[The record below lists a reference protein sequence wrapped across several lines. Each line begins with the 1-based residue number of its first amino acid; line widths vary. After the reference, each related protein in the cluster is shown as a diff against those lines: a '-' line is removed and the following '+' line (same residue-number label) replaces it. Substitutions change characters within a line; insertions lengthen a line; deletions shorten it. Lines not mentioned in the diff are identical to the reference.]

1 MNNHV
6 LIPIKLTIKCIIEL
20 LKKYRNQ
27 INNSQQKLTSYESI
41 RNKDVQER
49 ECFAFLSL
57 IEKKIQKTG
66 ADIKKFKVSADG
78 NKVQNQNLKGT
89 KIVSNNSDNNST
101 NTNSVVSENLM
112 ITKKQL
118 QENRLKQLKK
128 NSELFTVKD
137 FINKI
142 KK

>member
-1 MNNHV
+1 MARKIRITEKQYKMALAEGILPQSDNN
-6 LIPIKLTIKCIIEL
+6 PIEVNAPIVNNNPQQSIKDME
-20 LKKYRNQ
+20 N
-27 INNSQQKLTSYESI
+27 
-41 RNKDVQER
+41 
-49 ECFAFLSL
+49 
-57 IEKKIQKTG
+57 KIQKTG

-89 KIVSNNSDNNST
+89 KIISNNSDNNST
-101 NTNSVVSENLM
+101 NTNSLVSENLM

>member
-1 MNNHV
+1 MARKICITEKQYKMALAEGILPQSDNN
-6 LIPIKLTIKCIIEL
+6 PIEVNAPIVNNNPQQSIKDME
-20 LKKYRNQ
+20 N
-27 INNSQQKLTSYESI
+27 
-41 RNKDVQER
+41 
-49 ECFAFLSL
+49 
-57 IEKKIQKTG
+57 KIQKTG
-66 ADIKKFKVSADG
+66 ADIKKFKVFADG

>member
-1 MNNHV
+1 MARK
-6 LIPIKLTIKCIIEL
+6 ICITEKQYKMALAEGIL
-20 LKKYRNQ
+20 PQ
-27 INNSQQKLTSYESI
+27 SDNNSIEVNAPIVNNNPQQSI
-41 RNKDVQER
+41 KDMEN
-49 ECFAFLSL
+49 
-57 IEKKIQKTG
+57 KIQKTG
-66 ADIKKFKVSADG
+66 ADIKKFKVSVDG